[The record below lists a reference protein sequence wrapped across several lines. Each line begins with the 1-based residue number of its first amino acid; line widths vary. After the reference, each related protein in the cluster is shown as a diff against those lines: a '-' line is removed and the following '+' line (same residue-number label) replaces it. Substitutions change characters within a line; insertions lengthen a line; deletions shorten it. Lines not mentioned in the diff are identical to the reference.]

1 MGGGELPEFI
11 VARRRKT
18 TENSRPSNSL
28 IIDESYNMSWV
39 LYLDPRT
46 LAVGVTEKS

>member
-1 MGGGELPEFI
+1 MVGGELPRFI

-18 TENSRPSNSL
+18 TENSRPLNSL
-28 IIDESYNMSWV
+28 NINGSHNMTWV

-46 LAVGVTEKS
+46 LAVGVTERL